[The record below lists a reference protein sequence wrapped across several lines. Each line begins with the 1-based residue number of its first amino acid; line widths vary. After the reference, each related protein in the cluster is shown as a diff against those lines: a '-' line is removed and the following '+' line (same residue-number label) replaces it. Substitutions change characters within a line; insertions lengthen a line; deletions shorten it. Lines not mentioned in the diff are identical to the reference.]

1 MEEIIKLTFT
11 TTKNGKFVPKNGG
24 AQIGEG
30 SNLPR
35 TEKDGL
41 VCARKIARKILI
53 QNIWGLMVNMVYLP
67 LYM

>member
-1 MEEIIKLTFT
+1 MA
-11 TTKNGKFVPKNGG
+11 NFVPKNGG
-24 AQIGEG
+24 AQNGEG

-53 QNIWGLMVNMVYLP
+53 QNIWGLMVYMVYLP
-67 LYM
+67 LYL